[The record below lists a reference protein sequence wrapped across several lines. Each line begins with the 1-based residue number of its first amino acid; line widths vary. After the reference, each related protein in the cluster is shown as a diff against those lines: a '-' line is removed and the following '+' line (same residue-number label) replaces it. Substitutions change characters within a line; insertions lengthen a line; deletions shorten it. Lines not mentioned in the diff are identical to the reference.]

1 MIDRLRKNPKLI
13 EFGALGIMAIV
24 FLFAFYYILKNNN
37 PFMFILSFLI
47 LSIIL
52 LLFRFFV
59 KDKFAKKF
67 LLKCLIFPAIFI
79 LIMIIVLAY
88 FNISDG
94 KGENANSQSLE
105 FDLYIINNSTT
116 LEKFNHDLIK
126 ANKIWNKYDI
136 NLEMN
141 KFYFI
146 DSLNETQTLFLL
158 DVNATDEE
166 ECAKYRDIISFS
178 NKSDMRVLVL
188 DSDSKH
194 KGRGCICGCDS
205 VILEPKKEL
214 FRDLT
219 GWNLA
224 HEFGHIFG
232 LVDLRNRYNLM
243 CDEFKLIQ
251 PKFINQE
258 QMDSV
263 INKFKK

>member
-1 MIDRLRKNPKLI
+1 
-13 EFGALGIMAIV
+13 
-24 FLFAFYYILKNNN
+24 
-37 PFMFILSFLI
+37 
-47 LSIIL
+47 
-52 LLFRFFV
+52 
-59 KDKFAKKF
+59 
-67 LLKCLIFPAIFI
+67 
-79 LIMIIVLAY
+79 MIIVLTY
-88 FNISDG
+88 FNISES
-94 KGENANSQSLE
+94 KGENSNSQNMK

-116 LEKFNHDLIK
+116 LEKFNHDLIR
-126 ANKIWNKYDI
+126 ANKIWNKYNI

-146 DSLNETQTLFLL
+146 DELNENQTLFLL

-166 ECAKYRDIISFS
+166 ECAKYLDIISFS

-188 DSDSKH
+188 DSNSKY
-194 KGRGCICGCDS
+194 KGRGCICGCNS

-263 INKFKK
+263 INNVLNINKKHI